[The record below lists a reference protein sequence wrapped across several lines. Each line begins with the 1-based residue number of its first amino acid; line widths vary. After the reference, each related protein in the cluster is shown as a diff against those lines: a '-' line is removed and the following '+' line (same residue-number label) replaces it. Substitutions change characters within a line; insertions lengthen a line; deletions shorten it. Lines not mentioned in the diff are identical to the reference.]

1 MIIQLVSLV
10 DKDYRGNNY
19 ARLMCDELFKYAK
32 EMNYEISTSSYTV
45 LGKEYLQHLFNE
57 YAKKY
62 NVIFHDKKDS
72 DHLHDTE
79 SYYKI
84 VNGKKLHISEI

>member
-1 MIIQLVSLV
+1 
-10 DKDYRGNNY
+10 
-19 ARLMCDELFKYAK
+19 
-32 EMNYEISTSSYTV
+32 MN
-45 LGKEYLQHLFNE
+45 L
-57 YAKKY
+57 KKY